1 MSENAKS
8 DDMNK
13 LKEAFIDSYD
23 KGVSP
28 TALPRIF
35 DVVRPLEEYYGK
47 DCCNFTIEE
56 IISAMMAFRSAD
68 VGTLRQKASLLRT
81 YTNFCIASGFSIDG
95 INHYVELTSDI
106 LMRCIDKKKAAAMIL
121 TPDDIEEI
129 LSELDN
135 SRDKFLIL
143 APYEG
148 ICGKEFCELTE
159 LTIDD
164 LLGNN
169 RVRLCDGRIIS
180 VSKRLYN
187 IMIEAS
193 ETDTM
198 TRSNGYV
205 MELVPSKYILRA
217 AKSKRGGEAPTRL
230 TVKSRISKIAD
241 ITSRPTLGVLMLR
254 NSGFYWKFNQL
265 FELSNRDYNSVFNST
280 EFAEI
285 IYQYNVTPNENKIR
299 SDHREMLSVLF

>member
-1 MSENAKS
+1 
-8 DDMNK
+8 MNG
-13 LKEAFIDSYD
+13 LKKAFIDSYD

-28 TALPRIF
+28 NALPRIF

-56 IISAMMAFRSAD
+56 ITSAMMAFRSAD

-106 LMRCIDKKKAAAMIL
+106 LIQCIDKKKAAAMML
-121 TPDDIEEI
+121 TPDDIDEI
-129 LSELDN
+129 LSTLDN

-143 APYEG
+143 GPYEG
-148 ICGKEFCELTE
+148 ICGKEFCELTG
-159 LTIDD
+159 LTVDD
-164 LLGNN
+164 LLGDN
-169 RVRLCDGRIIS
+169 RVRLCDGRTIS

-198 TRSNGYV
+198 IRSNGYV
-205 MELVPSKYILRA
+205 MDLVPSKYVLRA
-217 AKSKRGGEAPTRL
+217 AKTRRGGEAPTTM
-230 TVKSRISKIAD
+230 TVKSRIAKLAG
-241 ITSRPTLGVLMLR
+241 ITSRPTLGILMLR

-265 FELSNRDYNSVFNST
+265 FKLYDKNYNSVFNSS
-280 EFAEI
+280 EFSHL
-285 IYQYNVTPNENKIR
+285 IYQYNITPNENKIK
-299 SDHREMLSVLF
+299 SDHREMLSILG